1 MCTCMRAR
9 YITCVEL
16 LPTAG
21 HLQSNS
27 VLHRSSGAS
36 EEPCPR
42 ACYHLHSHSL
52 IDFVFFR
59 TYMLHC
65 RQCCGDLKEP
75 VRRTQGTLMVYSF
88 LSLSGKPWGFSQ
100 GLRVSCVSLL
110 EPAPP
115 HGSSFIQRHGVPLSL
130 ADLECV
136 CTACMWTRVLL
147 YPE

>member
-1 MCTCMRAR
+1 MYVCVHVCTYSVYAR

-27 VLHRSSGAS
+27 VLHRSSGTP

-52 IDFVFFR
+52 IDFVFSR

-75 VRRTQGTLMVYSF
+75 VRRTQGTDGIQ
-88 LSLSGKPWGFSQ
+88 LSESQRETLGVQPGSPCVLCVPFRACTTPW
-100 GLRVSCVSLL
+100 
-110 EPAPP
+110 
-115 HGSSFIQRHGVPLSL
+115 FIIHPKARSPSIIG
-130 ADLECV
+130 
-136 CTACMWTRVLL
+136 
-147 YPE
+147 